1 MKKKNVRMIERKILS
16 NFVVSAIEKRK
27 RKNVMKIKKIVTTAN
42 VLQSI
47 KKIKIVMKIKRKRMN
62 ISVNAIEKKKN
73 ILMKIILNGAK
84 TLTKTQKSI
93 DSKIY
98 PFRYYFIKNYLA

>member
-1 MKKKNVRMIERKILS
+1 
-16 NFVVSAIEKRK
+16 
-27 RKNVMKIKKIVTTAN
+27 MKIKKIVTTAN

-62 ISVNAIEKKKN
+62 ISVNAIEKKKKKMKKIDAVESMKKEKKN